1 MMRWQALQGE
11 DMTEGDR
18 QHLEVVGLLLTGDH
32 LCQRETQVELAQL
45 QLDLHLPGTGHA
57 EEQQIR
63 SILTCRSGLRRELL
77 RGAIPPD
84 EGVRIQQHL
93 HGVPVQN
100 SSGNGSSKSSLVQMA
115 PGCNPATRGV
125 APVMGTIR
133 ASGVLPSQGKRI

>member
-63 SILTCRSGLRRELL
+63 SILTCRSGWRRELL
-77 RGAIPPD
+77 RALSHQMKAC
-84 EGVRIQQHL
+84 VSSSTFMACRSRIL
-93 HGVPVQN
+93 R
-100 SSGNGSSKSSLVQMA
+100 A
-115 PGCNPATRGV
+115 
-125 APVMGTIR
+125 MGR
-133 ASGVLPSQGKRI
+133 Q